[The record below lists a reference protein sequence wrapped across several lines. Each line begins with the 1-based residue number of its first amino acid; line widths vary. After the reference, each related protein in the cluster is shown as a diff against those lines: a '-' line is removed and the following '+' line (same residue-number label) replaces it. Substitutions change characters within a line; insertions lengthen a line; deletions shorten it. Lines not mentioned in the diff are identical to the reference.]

1 MDPASTFGR
10 GHRKSQ
16 STSDVGK
23 HKTPA
28 KLRRSTQTKD
38 RERELRDEPPASV
51 EAALEDVSCMHMV

>member
-1 MDPASTFGR
+1 MDSAATFGR

-28 KLRRSTQTKD
+28 KLRRSTQARD
-38 RERELRDEPPASV
+38 RDEPPASV
-51 EAALEDVSCMHMV
+51 EAALEDVSYRCGDRS